1 MRYRRNDAFVLFS
14 LCAQRFDNMNKIE
27 LRAVIKFLYL
37 KKLSCKDILNEILS
51 VLGDNSVSYTKVKK
65 WVANFKRGVVVTND
79 APRSGRPATSINE
92 EHVNE
97 AEAMV
102 YADRRVTVR
111 CVAETLRISYGSA
124 EEILTTHLRMKK
136 VSARWVPKMLTPEQK
151 QYRLQ
156 ISQQLLQ
163 RFRADPDDFL
173 SRLVTQDETW
183 VHHFDPE
190 SKRQSM
196 QWKHPWSPSPR
207 KFRVTASAGKVMA
220 SVFWDSAGVIM
231 IDYLER
237 GRTITGEYY
246 SQLLIRLREAIKQKR
261 RGKVGKGVMMLQD
274 NAPPH
279 TSHVAKAAMERCGF
293 ELLPHAPYSPDLAP
307 SDYYLFPLLKEQLR
321 GKHFGSD
328 DEVVSAI
335 EEWINKQ
342 ESGFFLNGLKKL
354 ESRWQK
360 CIDVFGDHIEK

>member
-1 MRYRRNDAFVLFS
+1 MKKN
-14 LCAQRFDNMNKIE
+14 E

-37 KKLSCKDILNEILS
+37 KKLSTKDILSEMLL
-51 VLGDNSVSYTKVKK
+51 VLGDSAVSYPTVKK
-65 WVANFKRGVVVTND
+65 WVATFKRGVGSTED
-79 APRSGRPATSINE
+79 ATRSGRPPTSINE
-92 EHVNE
+92 EQVNQ
-97 AEAMV
+97 AESMV

-111 CVAETLRISYGSA
+111 CVAQTLRISIGSA
-124 EEILTTHLRMKK
+124 DAILTNNLRMKK
-136 VSARWVPKMLTPEQK
+136 VSARWVPRMLTPEQK
-151 QYRLQ
+151 QCRAQ
-156 ISQQLLQ
+156 ISQQLLE
-163 RFRADPDDFL
+163 RFRTNPDGFL

-196 QWKHPWSPSPR
+196 QWKHPWSPPPR

-220 SVFWDSAGVIM
+220 SIFWDCEGVIM
-231 IDYLER
+231 VDYLEH
-237 GRTITGEYY
+237 GWTITGEYY

-261 RGKVGKGVMMLQD
+261 HGKLSKGVIMLQD

-279 TSHVAKAAMERCGF
+279 RAHVATSAMEQCGF

-328 DEVVSAI
+328 DEVINAV
-335 EEWINKQ
+335 EQWIKVQ
-342 ESGFFLNGLKKL
+342 EKDFFWNGLNKL
-354 ESRWQK
+354 ESRWKK
-360 CIDVFGDHIEK
+360 CIDVFGDYIEK